1 MFIAEMFIK
10 NARISDMTEEEII
23 LEQSLE
29 VPTVAARR
37 EEGKAEETC
46 PVCYELFN
54 QIYKQVSGIPFQKYF
69 FSPFYLNF
77 LSPFKI
83 PDFFPSLTLYQSVAL
98 SVTLFYSLILILNK
112 ARAIMHVRT
121 GTRLK
126 LRSCF

>member
-69 FSPFYLNF
+69 FSPFYLILFPLLKSLIFSPLLLSINLLLS
-77 LSPFKI
+77 LSPSF
-83 PDFFPSLTLYQSVAL
+83 TL
-98 SVTLFYSLILILNK
+98 LF
-112 ARAIMHVRT
+112 
-121 GTRLK
+121 
-126 LRSCF
+126 